1 MLQLPSIT
9 MVGRLCGMSPHI
21 NLRAFKQHQ
30 RDFTMQALP
39 SPLLKWIVIIS
50 ATLFLS
56 WLLAPFAIVP
66 AGTRGVMT
74 TLGKPSEDVYGE
86 GIHFRIPIFQQ
97 MHLMDVRI
105 AKREGEGD
113 AASKDLQQVRVKVAV
128 NYHLDP
134 NSVARTFRDV
144 GQTTEDVVDRI
155 LEPARP
161 EAFKA
166 VTAQYTAEEL
176 ITKRTQVSEKIAALL
191 REKMTRH
198 GLILDEF
205 AIINFA
211 FSPSFT
217 AAIEAKV
224 NAEQANLKAERDLMR
239 IRVEAEQ
246 KIASAKA
253 EAESLRLQRQEVTP
267 DVLALRTIEKWDGH
281 LPQVTGGAIPL
292 MDFTKLS
299 RTVNATLK

>member
-1 MLQLPSIT
+1 MHIPLIKWT
-9 MVGRLCGMSPHI
+9 VGIL
-21 NLRAFKQHQ
+21 A
-30 RDFTMQALP
+30 ALV
-39 SPLLKWIVIIS
+39 L
-50 ATLFLS
+50 ATV
-56 WLLAPFAIVP
+56 LAPFAVVP

-74 TLGKPSEDVYGE
+74 TMGKPSDDVFTE
-86 GIHFRIPIFQQ
+86 GVHFRIPLIQQ

-105 AKREGEGD
+105 SKSEGEGD

-134 NSVARTFRDV
+134 ATVAKTFRDV
-144 GQTTEDVVDRI
+144 GQTTDDVVARI
-155 LEPARP
+155 LDPARP

-166 VTAQYTAEEL
+166 VTALFTAEEL
-176 ITKRTQVSEKIAALL
+176 ITKRTQVREQIAALL

-205 AIINFA
+205 AIVNFA

-246 KIASAKA
+246 KVASARA

-281 LPQVTGGAIPL
+281 LPQVTGGAMPL
-292 MDFTKLS
+292 MDFSKLTKPG
-299 RTVNATLK
+299 TLGPK

>member
-1 MLQLPSIT
+1 MISHPT
-9 MVGRLCGMSPHI
+9 R
-21 NLRAFKQHQ
+21 
-30 RDFTMQALP
+30 FTRWTAGTLAV
-39 SPLLKWIVIIS
+39 LLL
-50 ATLFLS
+50 AA
-56 WLLAPFAIVP
+56 LLAPFTIVP

-86 GIHFRIPIFQQ
+86 GIHFRIPVIQR

-105 AKREGEGD
+105 ATREGEGD

-134 NSVARTFRDV
+134 ASAAKAFREV
-144 GQTTEDVVDRI
+144 GQTTEDVVARI
-155 LEPARP
+155 LDPARP

-166 VTAQYTAEEL
+166 VTAQFTAEEL
-176 ITKRTQVSEKIAALL
+176 VTKRTQVREQIAQLL

-198 GLILDEF
+198 GLVLDEF
-205 AIINFA
+205 AIVNFA

-246 KIASAKA
+246 KVASAKA
-253 EAESLRLQRQEVTP
+253 EAESLRLQRQEVTQ

-281 LPQVTGGAIPL
+281 LPQVAGGAIPL
-292 MDFTKLS
+292 IDVSKLGS
-299 RTVNATLK
+299 AAKATR

>member
-1 MLQLPSIT
+1 MTTHTDP
-9 MVGRLCGMSPHI
+9 PI
-21 NLRAFKQHQ
+21 N
-30 RDFTMQALP
+30 DTPIEIFTMNNSTSAG
-39 SPLLKWIVIIS
+39 LKWVIGIF
-50 ATLFLS
+50 ATLLLAI
-56 WLLAPFAIVP
+56 LLAPISIVP
-66 AGTRGVMT
+66 AGSRGVLT
-74 TLGKPSEDVYGE
+74 TMGKPSEVVFSE
-86 GIHFRIPIFQQ
+86 GIHFRIPLFQQ

-105 AKREGEGD
+105 SKREGEGD

-134 NSVARTFRDV
+134 TMAAKAFREV
-144 GQTTEDVVDRI
+144 GQTTDEVADRI

-161 EAFKA
+161 EAFKS
-166 VTAQYTAEEL
+166 VTARFTAEEL
-176 ITKRTQVSEKIAALL
+176 ITKRSQVSEQIAALL

-246 KIASAKA
+246 KVASAKA

-281 LPQVTGGAIPL
+281 LPQVTGGAIPMIDL
-292 MDFTKLS
+292 TKIAK
-299 RTVNATLK
+299 R

>member
-1 MLQLPSIT
+1 MFNKHNKSNGVKWVIGL
-9 MVGRLCGMSPHI
+9 V
-21 NLRAFKQHQ
+21 
-30 RDFTMQALP
+30 FT
-39 SPLLKWIVIIS
+39 LLLVS
-50 ATLFLS
+50 F
-56 WLLAPFAIVP
+56 LAPIAIVP
-66 AGTRGVMT
+66 AGSRGVLT
-74 TLGKPSEDVYGE
+74 TMGKPSDEVFGE
-86 GIHFRIPIFQQ
+86 GIHFRFPIVQQ

-105 AKREGEGD
+105 SKREGEGD

-134 NSVARTFRDV
+134 AMAAKAFREV
-144 GQTTEDVVDRI
+144 GQTTDDVADRI

-161 EAFKA
+161 EAFKSI
-166 VTAQYTAEEL
+166 TARFTAEEL
-176 ITKRTQVSEKIAALL
+176 ITKRAQVSEQIAALL
-191 REKMTRH
+191 REKMSRH

-224 NAEQANLKAERDLMR
+224 NAEQSNLKAERDLMR

-246 KIASAKA
+246 KITSAKA

-292 MDFTKLS
+292 LDLTKM
-299 RTVNATLK
+299 VKK

>member
-1 MLQLPSIT
+1 MNRSLTIWMLGLGLT
-9 MVGRLCGMSPHI
+9 
-21 NLRAFKQHQ
+21 
-30 RDFTMQALP
+30 
-39 SPLLKWIVIIS
+39 IILGWS
-50 ATLFLS
+50 
-56 WLLAPFAIVP
+56 LAPFAIVP
-66 AGTRGVMT
+66 AGMRGVMT
-74 TLGKPSEDVYGE
+74 TLGKPSADNFNE
-86 GIHFRIPIFQQ
+86 GIHFLIPIVQK

-105 AKREGEGD
+105 SKSEGEGD

-128 NYHLDP
+128 NYHLNPDM
-134 NSVARTFRDV
+134 AAKTFKDV
-144 GQTTEDVVDRI
+144 GQTTDEVVARI
-155 LEPARP
+155 LDPARP

-166 VTAQYTAEEL
+166 VTAQFTAEEL
-176 ITKRTQVSEKIAALL
+176 ITKRTQVREQIATLL

-205 AIINFA
+205 AIVNFA

-246 KIASAKA
+246 KVASAKA

-292 MDFTKLS
+292 MDFTKI
-299 RTVNATLK
+299 AKK

>member
-1 MLQLPSIT
+1 MNN
-9 MVGRLCGMSPHI
+9 I
-21 NLRAFKQHQ
+21 NLRFVKWGAGILV
-30 RDFTMQALP
+30 T
-39 SPLLKWIVIIS
+39 LLL
-50 ATLFLS
+50 ATA
-56 WLLAPFAIVP
+56 LAPFAIVP
-66 AGTRGVMT
+66 AGSRGVMT
-74 TLGKPSEDVYGE
+74 TMGKPSEDVYGE
-86 GIHFRIPIFQQ
+86 GIHLRIPIFQQ

-105 AKREGEGD
+105 SKSEGEGD

-134 NSVARTFRDV
+134 AVVAKAFRDV
-144 GQTTEDVVDRI
+144 GQSTDDVVARI

-161 EAFKA
+161 EAVKA
-166 VTAQYTAEEL
+166 VTAQFTAEEL
-176 ITKRTQVSEKIAALL
+176 ITKRTQVREQIAALL

-205 AIINFA
+205 AIVNFS

-246 KIASAKA
+246 KIASARA

-281 LPQVTGGAIPL
+281 LPQVTGGAVPM
-292 MDFTKLS
+292 MDFSKLARNS
-299 RTVNATLK
+299 VGGPK

>member
-1 MLQLPSIT
+1 
-9 MVGRLCGMSPHI
+9 MSPHI
-21 NLRAFKQHQ
+21 NLRIDDTPIE
-30 RDFTMQALP
+30 RFTMHTMHIPLIKWTVGILAALV
-39 SPLLKWIVIIS
+39 LTTV
-50 ATLFLS
+50 
-56 WLLAPFAIVP
+56 LAPFAVVP
-66 AGTRGVMT
+66 AGSRGVMT
-74 TLGKPSEDVYGE
+74 TMGKPSDDVFTE
-86 GIHFRIPIFQQ
+86 GIHFRIPIVQQ

-105 AKREGEGD
+105 SKSEGEGD

-134 NSVARTFRDV
+134 ATVAKTFRDV
-144 GQTTEDVVDRI
+144 GQTTDDVVARI
-155 LEPARP
+155 LDPARP

-166 VTAQYTAEEL
+166 VTALFTAEEL
-176 ITKRTQVSEKIAALL
+176 ITKRTQVREQIAALL

-205 AIINFA
+205 AIVNFA

-246 KIASAKA
+246 KVASAKA

-292 MDFTKLS
+292 MDFSKLTRNAMVAAAPPS
-299 RTVNATLK
+299 R

>member
-1 MLQLPSIT
+1 
-9 MVGRLCGMSPHI
+9 MSPHI
-21 NLRAFKQHQ
+21 NLRV
-30 RDFTMQALP
+30 DDTPIEGFTMNIPLIKWTVGTLAAL
-39 SPLLKWIVIIS
+39 LLAWV
-50 ATLFLS
+50 
-56 WLLAPFAIVP
+56 LAPFSIVP

-74 TLGKPSEDVYGE
+74 TLGKPSDDVFTE
-86 GIHFRIPIFQQ
+86 GIHFRIPLIQQ

-105 AKREGEGD
+105 SKSEGEGD

-134 NSVARTFRDV
+134 AAVAKVFRDV
-144 GQTTEDVVDRI
+144 GQTTDDVVARI
-155 LEPARP
+155 LDPARP

-166 VTAQYTAEEL
+166 VTALFTAEEL
-176 ITKRTQVSEKIAALL
+176 ITKRTQVREQIAALL

-205 AIINFA
+205 AIVNFA

-246 KIASAKA
+246 KVASAKA

-281 LPQVTGGAIPL
+281 LPQVTGGAMPL
-292 MDFTKLS
+292 MDFSKLTKPG
-299 RTVNATLK
+299 TLGQK

>member
-1 MLQLPSIT
+1 MP
-9 MVGRLCGMSPHI
+9 PHI
-21 NLRAFKQHQ
+21 NLRIDETPIEK
-30 RDFTMQALP
+30 FTMNTTHR
-39 SPLLKWIVIIS
+39 PLIKWTVGIL
-50 ATLFLS
+50 AALFLVTV
-56 WLLAPFAIVP
+56 LAPFAVVP
-66 AGTRGVMT
+66 TGARGVMT
-74 TLGKPSEDVYGE
+74 TMGKPSDDVFTE
-86 GIHFRIPIFQQ
+86 GIHVRIPLIQQ

-105 AKREGEGD
+105 SKSEGEGD

-134 NSVARTFRDV
+134 AMAAKTFRDV
-144 GQTTEDVVDRI
+144 GQTTDDVVARI
-155 LEPARP
+155 LDPARP

-166 VTAQYTAEEL
+166 ITALFTAEEL
-176 ITKRTQVSEKIAALL
+176 ITKRTQVREQIAALL

-205 AIINFA
+205 AIVNFA

-246 KIASAKA
+246 KVASAKA

-292 MDFTKLS
+292 MDFSKLT
-299 RTVNATLK
+299 RNAFVAPASPVR

>member
-1 MLQLPSIT
+1 MNTLTPRTIKWAIGIIGT
-9 MVGRLCGMSPHI
+9 
-21 NLRAFKQHQ
+21 
-30 RDFTMQALP
+30 
-39 SPLLKWIVIIS
+39 LLLAI
-50 ATLFLS
+50 
-56 WLLAPFAIVP
+56 LLAPFTIVP
-66 AGTRGVMT
+66 AGNRGVMT
-74 TLGKPSEDVYGE
+74 TMGKPSEDIYGE
-86 GIHFRIPIFQQ
+86 GIHFRIPVIQHL
-97 MHLMDVRI
+97 HLMDVRI
-105 AKREGEGD
+105 GMREGEGD

-134 NSVARTFRDV
+134 AAAAKAFRDV
-144 GQTTEDVVDRI
+144 GQTTEDVVARI
-155 LEPARP
+155 LDPARP

-166 VTAQYTAEEL
+166 VTAQFTAEEL
-176 ITKRTQVSEKIAALL
+176 ITKRTQVREQIAGLL

-198 GLILDEF
+198 GLVLDEF
-205 AIINFA
+205 AIVNFA

-246 KIASAKA
+246 KVASAKA

-281 LPQVTGGAIPL
+281 LPQVTGGAVPM
-292 MDFTKLS
+292 MDFAKLGKA
-299 RTVNATLK
+299 ATATIK